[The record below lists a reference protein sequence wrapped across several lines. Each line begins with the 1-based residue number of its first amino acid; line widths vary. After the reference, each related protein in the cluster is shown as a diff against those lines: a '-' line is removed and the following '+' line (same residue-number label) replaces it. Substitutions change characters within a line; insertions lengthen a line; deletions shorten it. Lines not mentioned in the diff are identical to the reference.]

1 MEIKQIVDLL
11 IRMLKDWR
19 FIYWGEEQLKN
30 LLFVCSQ
37 NKLRSPTAE
46 SVFSGR
52 PNISVRSAGVNNDAE
67 IPISVED
74 IEWAQYIFVM
84 EQTHKS
90 KLRKRFKKHLN
101 SQKLVCLG
109 IPDNYEYMAPDLIQ
123 ILEKSVGPFIEG

>member
-1 MEIKQIVDLL
+1 M
-11 IRMLKDWR
+11 
-19 FIYWGEEQLKN
+19 KN

-52 PNISVRSAGVNNDAE
+52 ENISVRSAGVNNDAE

-90 KLRKRFKKHLN
+90 KVKKRFKAHLN
-101 SQKLVCLG
+101 KQKVVCLG
-109 IPDNYEYMAPDLIQ
+109 IPDNYEYMDPELVQ
-123 ILEKSVGPFIEG
+123 LLEKSVGPFIEG